1 MAIRLLSS
9 ESISGALTLTG
20 NLTGTSATFTGNVNV
35 NGNATLG
42 NATTD
47 DHIFNGQVTQVTGD
61 ALGFKLLRS
70 NGATSM
76 LISASSD
83 AELEF
88 GTDNGSGTNTTQW
101 TIGKDGTDNSFRIS
115 NSASLGTSDTLTL
128 TGANATFAGDVTGAD
143 NFKATGANMKLW
155 AGGTHVVNIDVNRNI
170 YPQIHNS
177 TDLGFSSALAFRT
190 LFLSGD
196 IISGGA
202 ATFGGAITAT
212 GITTTGS
219 ATFGSPLTI
228 KAASPY
234 IKWENAA
241 GTRLAYIQHNET
253 NLVVEADTGIIILD
267 ANTQIYGT
275 LGVSSNINTSGLFTA
290 AAIDTNALL
299 SNGTAADLHG
309 RYLGQ
314 AIYGSGT
321 GSGDN
326 YGTVADVLRYKDIAI
341 WRKNSSTNVWSNP
354 SDGDAL
360 VNGNYAHSWGGYN
373 MEPAYS
379 EYVFYFSNTLG
390 YSFISQTIIQHSTNG
405 NSFNLYIERATS
417 TTNPYD
423 TTGWTTMVTQ
433 TGISSWPGIT
443 CNQSNW
449 EVGGGYPGL
458 FRIRLVPT
466 WNNGNV
472 INIGSFQGYGSYGS
486 FSHAWTTLFDRSVN
500 FQSKIGVGT
509 NPSRALDVTQEA
521 LIQGAGN
528 VNMGTL
534 ALGPRASGVGKWSTI
549 SGAHYNQ
556 SSGGGNGSGAA
567 GIMMIGTYG
576 GNGENDIYIGGGP
589 YEMNAATRI
598 GFYTHTTD
606 TSTAGG
612 SPRMNII
619 ANGNVGIGAT
629 NPGAKLE
636 VNGDILLTYL
646 KATANSVIGGTSVNS
661 SRLSIQDSKNG
672 SESSP
677 HLQILGNG
685 YSAFHFLNTT
695 AYYIVQN
702 SVGRSIRIVS
712 NTNGVKLDPGAT
724 AWTSNSDIALKE
736 NIKPLENVL
745 DKIKDYRCVEYNLKE
760 SPEDKKIGF
769 IAQDWVDD
777 FPAIVD
783 KDEKDMLGMK
793 YTETIPV
800 LLKAIQ
806 ELKAEI
812 EILKSK

>member
-9 ESISGALTLTG
+9 ESIDGALTLTG
-20 NLTGTSATFTGNVNV
+20 NLTGTSATLTGSLTGTSATFNIGAGNVGLAVYTSAVSTAPNVRFGRNASEYIGFKIQDRNNRIVFRQDETDGNHEAVFDIWSSTTGNKAFVFGV
-35 NGNATLG
+35 SDSA
-42 NATTD
+42 
-47 DHIFNGQVTQVTGD
+47 
-61 ALGFKLLRS
+61 
-70 NGATSM
+70 GATFLSW
-76 LISASSD
+76 L
-83 AELEF
+83 
-88 GTDNGSGTNTTQW
+88 
-101 TIGKDGTDNSFRIS
+101 TIENS
-115 NSASLGTSDTLTL
+115 
-128 TGANATFAGDVTGAD
+128 NATFAGNVT
-143 NFKATGANMKLW
+143 TGSSLISSNIIINQITSGTTNGNINLRNN
-155 AGGTHVVNIDVNRNI
+155 AGSNIVVFNNDL
-170 YPQIHNS
+170 S
-177 TDLGFSSALAFRT
+177 TTFA
-190 LFLSGD
+190 GD
-196 IISGGA
+196 IIVASGKISTIGGNNMTISGTAANHCGLSFATNAILPATQSATNTNTVDLGA
-202 ATFGGAITAT
+202 SSEKFKDFYYAGAMT
-212 GITTTGS
+212 GGS
-219 ATFGSPLTI
+219 ATFGGS
-228 KAASPY
+228 
-234 IKWENAA
+234 
-241 GTRLAYIQHNET
+241 
-253 NLVVEADTGIIILD
+253 V
-267 ANTQIYGT
+267 
-275 LGVSSNINTSGLFTA
+275 NTSGLLTA
-290 AAIDTNALL
+290 TAIDTDAYLADG
-299 SNGTAADLHG
+299 SAADLHG

-326 YGTVADVLRYKDIAI
+326 YGTVADVLRYKQCDI

-354 SDGDAL
+354 SDGDTL
-360 VNGNYAHSWGGYN
+360 VQGNYAAKWSGIN

-379 EYVFYFSNTLG
+379 EYVFYFSNSLG
-390 YSFISQTIIQHSTNG
+390 YSFLSQTIVQHSTNG
-405 NSFNLYIERATS
+405 NSFDFYIEIATS

-423 TTGWTTMVTQ
+423 TTGWTTKVTK
-433 TGISSWPGIT
+433 TGISSWPGLT
-443 CNQSNW
+443 CIQQSW

-458 FRIRLVPT
+458 MRIRIVPT
-466 WNNGNV
+466 WNNSNL
-472 INIGSFQGYGSYGS
+472 INLGSFQAYGSYGT
-486 FSHAWTTLFDRSVN
+486 FSHAWSTNFDRSVN
-500 FQSKIGVGT
+500 FQSKIGVGI
-509 NPSRALDVTQEA
+509 NPSRALDVTQTA

-556 SSGGGNGSGAA
+556 SSGSGNGSGAA

-576 GNGENDIYIGGGP
+576 ANGENDLYIGGGL
-589 YEMNAATRI
+589 YEVNAATRI

-685 YSAFHFLNTT
+685 YSAYHWLDTV
-695 AYYIVQN
+695 AYYILTN
-702 SVGRSIRIVS
+702 STGRQIRIIANS
-712 NTNGVKLDPGAT
+712 GGVKLSVNAT
-724 AWTSNSDIALKE
+724 AWQSNSDIALKE
-736 NIKPLENVL
+736 NLKPLENVL